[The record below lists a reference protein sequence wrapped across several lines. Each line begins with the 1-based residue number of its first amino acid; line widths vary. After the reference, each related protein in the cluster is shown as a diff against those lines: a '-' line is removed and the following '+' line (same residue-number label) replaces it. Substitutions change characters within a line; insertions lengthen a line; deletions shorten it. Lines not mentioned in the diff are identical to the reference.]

1 MRKLVMRL
9 LIGGLILTGAAAC
22 GTATSSTASAPP
34 ASNVTGR
41 WTGTYVFEPATEGS
55 GIATVNFTQSG
66 NQLKGNLD
74 VQGQNKMRPS
84 EITGIMSG
92 NDIQIIGPD
101 ISGWMKVSGDEMTGL
116 IYVYVANRHGQ
127 FPARVTLR
135 KAQ

>member
-34 ASNVTGR
+34 ASDVTGR
-41 WTGTYVFEPATEGS
+41 WTGTYVFEPAAVGN

-66 NQLKGNLD
+66 NQSKGTLD
-74 VQGQNKMRPS
+74 MQGPNTIRPS

-92 NDIQIIGPD
+92 NDIQITGPD
-101 ISGWMKVSGDEMTGL
+101 ISGWMKANGDEMTGL
-116 IYVYVANRHGQ
+116 IYIFVAARHGQ
-127 FPARVTLR
+127 LPARFTLR

>member
-22 GTATSSTASAPP
+22 GTATSSTANEPP

-41 WTGTYVFEPATEGS
+41 WTGTYVFEPAAVGS
-55 GIATVNFTQSG
+55 GIATVDFTQSG
-66 NQLKGNLD
+66 NQSKGTLAM
-74 VQGQNKMRPS
+74 QGQNQIRPA

-92 NDIQIIGPD
+92 NQIQITGPD
-101 ISGWMKVSGDEMTGL
+101 ISGWMKVSGDEMTGQ
-116 IYVYVANRHGQ
+116 IYIYAATRHAQ
-127 FPARVTLR
+127 VPARFTLR

>member
-1 MRKLVMRL
+1 MRKLAMRL
-9 LIGGLILTGAAAC
+9 LTGGLILTGAAAC

-41 WTGTYVFEPATEGS
+41 WTGTYVFEPSSVGS

-66 NQLKGNLD
+66 NQLKGTLD

-84 EITGIMSG
+84 EITGIMTD
-92 NDIQIIGPD
+92 NDIQITGPD
-101 ISGWMKVSGDEMTGL
+101 ITGWMKVSGNEMTGM
-116 IYVYVANRHGQ
+116 IHGKL
-127 FPARVTLR
+127 PARLTLR

>member
-22 GTATSSTASAPP
+22 GTATSSTASAPL

-41 WTGTYVFEPATEGS
+41 WTGTYVFEPSSVGS

-66 NQLKGNLD
+66 NQLKGYLD
-74 VQGQNKMRPS
+74 VQGQNKIRPS

-92 NDIQIIGPD
+92 NDIQITGPD
-101 ISGWMKVSGDEMTGL
+101 ITGWMKVSGNEMTGL
-116 IYVYVANRHGQ
+116 IHGQ
-127 FPARVTLR
+127 LPARFTLR

>member
-1 MRKLVMRL
+1 MRL

-22 GTATSSTASAPP
+22 GTATSSTANAPP

-66 NQLKGNLD
+66 NQSKGTLD
-74 VQGQNKMRPS
+74 MRGQKAMRPS

-92 NDIQIIGPD
+92 NEIQITGHG

-116 IYVYVANRHGQ
+116 IFLAAGHGQ
-127 FPARVTLR
+127 LPTRFTLR